1 MKLVFG
7 GRRRAALFMM
17 PAKALETP
25 LTCNSSVLVV
35 ARSDNAIIWGDFV
48 PSIKFNADQMLA

>member
-1 MKLVFG
+1 
-7 GRRRAALFMM
+7 MM

-35 ARSDNAIIWGDFV
+35 ARSDNAIVWGDFV